1 MKRNFAS
8 IRPWAW
14 LPLVLIAL
22 AAGCSQSGP
31 ERYRMSGNVTFDG
44 KPVPA
49 GDVQFEPTEK
59 GIGGGFAPIKDGK
72 YDTAVNGRGH
82 LGGEHRVQV
91 VGFDG
96 LVDPSNPDSAAKVM
110 FAPYN
115 TTLDLPT
122 KTTTKDFEVPAD
134 SKAPEVPVDP
144 RDAANE

>member
-22 AAGCSQSGP
+22 AAGCGQSGP
-31 ERYRMSGNVTFDG
+31 ERYRMSGSVTFDG

-49 GDVQFEPTEK
+49 GEVQFEPAEK
-59 GIGGGFAPIKDGK
+59 GIGGGFAPIRDGK
-72 YDTAVNGRGH
+72 YDTDDDGRGH
-82 LGGEHRVQV
+82 LGGEHRVQI

-96 LVDPSNPDSAAKVM
+96 LVDPNNPDSAAKVM

-115 TTLDLPT
+115 TTLDLEA
-122 KTTTKDFEVPAD
+122 KTTTMDFEVPAD
-134 SKAPEVPVDP
+134 LKASEEPVDP
-144 RDAANE
+144 REAANE